1 MVEVNDLSFIKDR
14 DHRYGWVK
22 RHYRHFRL
30 RRALRKAKSIV
41 AADPDVAF
49 DISRYYFIP
58 KERITVRSDKS

>member
-14 DHRYGWVK
+14 NHHYGWVK

-41 AADPDVAF
+41 AANPDIAF

-58 KERITVRSDKS
+58 KERITVRQNQK

>member
-58 KERITVRSDKS
+58 KDRITVRQNQK